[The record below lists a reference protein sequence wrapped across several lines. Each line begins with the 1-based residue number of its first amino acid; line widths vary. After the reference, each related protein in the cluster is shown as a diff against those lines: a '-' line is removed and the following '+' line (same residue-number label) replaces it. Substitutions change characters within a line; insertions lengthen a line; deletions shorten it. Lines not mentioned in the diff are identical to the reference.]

1 MCISKQERAIRSKLK
16 SYKTRLGQEIILC
29 NKAVL
34 KYRKKTLDQSSEYD
48 KQERQLISWGLKAAL
63 PKFHMQAWYRMERCR
78 IYENLSTEIANNI
91 SSKHQRISLYLQQFE
106 ESKNRREKFSLAE
119 VEEICPLPEQ
129 LILRDSSVLHLQ
141 ERLRR
146 MDLLCSS
153 ATRSFVALE
162 PEFAW
167 KNQHDRKEQFYR
179 ILQRY
184 QELPK
189 YEELE
194 NIESSLSWVSFVN
207 WMSDRNVKL
216 RKTEQDFFDF
226 IEDEREVEG
235 R

>member
-1 MCISKQERAIRSKLK
+1 M
-16 SYKTRLGQEIILC
+16 
-29 NKAVL
+29 L

-129 LILRDSSVLHLQ
+129 FILRDSSVLHLQ